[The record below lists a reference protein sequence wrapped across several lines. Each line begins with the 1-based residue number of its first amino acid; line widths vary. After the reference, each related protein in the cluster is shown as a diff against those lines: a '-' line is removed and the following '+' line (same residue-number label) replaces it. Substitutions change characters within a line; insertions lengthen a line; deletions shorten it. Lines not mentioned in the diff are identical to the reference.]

1 MDKVELE
8 EKLKSFLKSLLD
20 GEEATYLV
28 ALHLFQQKSG
38 TKINVVIDSDRGVTI
53 DTCARVSRA
62 ISRFLHNEL
71 MMEEKFSLE
80 VTSPGVDQ
88 PLKFKRQYVKNLGRK
103 VKVALQDN
111 SIRKGKLLKVSKE
124 AISLDEEVTKK
135 SPSNKKRKI
144 IETKRVEIPFSDIKK
159 TSVLVS
165 FK

>member
-62 ISRFLHNEL
+62 ISRFSH
-71 MMEEKFSLE
+71 
-80 VTSPGVDQ
+80 
-88 PLKFKRQYVKNLGRK
+88 KRQYVKNLGRK